1 MDQKRNQELALL
13 PRFDTTKTRFR
24 RFNLDSSQF
33 CVDLSDGNDNLD
45 ARPITKPSDC
55 AQCFTFRPNFV
66 TSNATMTDP
75 LPSFDLRL
83 TPDWLKEPE
92 PANRYADY
100 EGDESQDRHQRGRR
114 ERRDERPRRSSAP
127 NDRSRREPSERRAVT
142 NNRPVQ
148 AATQRSGEGGGP
160 KPPRSD
166 RPRFQRREDQAARP
180 EVEPAPVQIDFLPE
194 ERSFSKII
202 QQIKQGHVAYPLFGL
217 ARMFLERPERHRVR
231 VRSLDNHTMVYQFG
245 DHGPVAMDPAALER
259 SAFNEKKD
267 EFYETQIIEKEP
279 IKGNFTSVAR
289 CTLTGKI
296 LGPTN
301 YHAFQPAL
309 RALYEQRFSRRM
321 SFDDYR
327 RAIEI
332 TSEAQIVEQWKEEA
346 RKAVTFR
353 TRDQENPVVFD
364 NLAGVEQHFR
374 THHLPGLIRPCLAT
388 ELSGET
394 ARHLPDRG
402 IIAAIRKARDREN
415 RFPAQIAG
423 ALRHGLNHA
432 GLHVFKHKKRILYI
446 STVRPQLFDPN
457 QASVSSSLSAILSAI
472 KSYPKISRK
481 QLAEKVLNKLT
492 GEHSADEASPEYQQA
507 KTALATDLIWLAK
520 AGHVIEFA
528 DGTLDL
534 PLPPKPAESGRG
546 STHPSAQQ
554 SLETEKAGHSS
565 DDESESAPLKAEEIQ
580 TCPEGGLSPAVA
592 EVRASGISGEDP
604 VVHTESA
611 HESTDQEVAL
621 RPSLD
626 PPDGSEL
633 VEAVREPL
641 ET

>member
-1 MDQKRNQELALL
+1 
-13 PRFDTTKTRFR
+13 
-24 RFNLDSSQF
+24 
-33 CVDLSDGNDNLD
+33 
-45 ARPITKPSDC
+45 
-55 AQCFTFRPNFV
+55 
-66 TSNATMTDP
+66 MTDP
-75 LPSFDLRL
+75 LPSLDLRL
-83 TPDWLKEPE
+83 TPDWLKESE

-100 EGDESQDRHQRGRR
+100 EGDAQRDRHQRDRR
-114 ERRDERPRRSSAP
+114 DRRDERPRRPTPP
-127 NDRSRREPSERRAVT
+127 NDRNRREQSDRRPSA

-148 AATQRSGEGGGP
+148 GPIQRTAESGGP
-160 KPPRSD
+160 KPSGSD
-166 RPRFQRREDQAARP
+166 RPRFQRREEQPPRP
-180 EVEPAPVQIDFLPE
+180 EAEPAPVQIDFLPE
-194 ERSFSKII
+194 ERAFSKII

-217 ARMFLERPERHRVR
+217 ARMFLERPERHRIR
-231 VRSLDNHTMVYQFG
+231 VRSLDNHTMLYQFG
-245 DHGPVAMDPAALER
+245 DHGPVAMDSSALER
-259 SAFNEKKD
+259 NAFNEKKD

-289 CTLTGKI
+289 CTLSGKV

-332 TSEAQIVEQWKEEA
+332 TTDSQVVEQWKDEA

-353 TRDQENPVVFD
+353 TKDQENPVTFD
-364 NLAGVEQHFR
+364 NLAAVEQHFR
-374 THHLPGLIRPCLAT
+374 THYLPGLLRPCLAA

-402 IIAAIRKARDREN
+402 IVAAIRKARDREN

-423 ALRHGLNHA
+423 ALRHGLNQA

-457 QASVSSSLSAILSAI
+457 QASVSSNLAAILSTI
-472 KSYPKISRK
+472 KSYPKISKK
-481 QLAEKVLNKLT
+481 QLAEKVLAKLIGARST
-492 GEHSADEASPEYQQA
+492 DEASSEYQHA

-534 PLPPKPAESGRG
+534 PLSPKPAEAEKG
-546 STHPSAQQ
+546 SVQPSAQVEIEKTGSSPDEESETALLVTEELPAVPEGEPNPAVNEAHAPETAGEEAVRDIELQ
-554 SLETEKAGHSS
+554 PAEPDSTLPPSLE
-565 DDESESAPLKAEEIQ
+565 L
-580 TCPEGGLSPAVA
+580 
-592 EVRASGISGEDP
+592 AS
-604 VVHTESA
+604 
-611 HESTDQEVAL
+611 
-621 RPSLD
+621 D
-626 PPDGSEL
+626 PPEL
-633 VEAVREPL
+633 VEAAEESQTRDAL
-641 ET
+641 LR

>member
-1 MDQKRNQELALL
+1 
-13 PRFDTTKTRFR
+13 
-24 RFNLDSSQF
+24 
-33 CVDLSDGNDNLD
+33 
-45 ARPITKPSDC
+45 
-55 AQCFTFRPNFV
+55 
-66 TSNATMTDP
+66 MTDP
-75 LPSFDLRL
+75 LPSLDLRL
-83 TPDWLKEPE
+83 TPDWLKESE

-100 EGDESQDRHQRGRR
+100 EGDAQRDRHQRDRR
-114 ERRDERPRRSSAP
+114 DRRDERPKRPIPP
-127 NDRSRREPSERRAVT
+127 NGRNRREQSDRKPPA

-148 AATQRSGEGGGP
+148 GPIQRTAESGGP
-160 KPPRSD
+160 KPSGSD
-166 RPRFQRREDQAARP
+166 RPRFQRREEQPPRP
-180 EVEPAPVQIDFLPE
+180 EAEPAPVQIDFLPE
-194 ERSFSKII
+194 ERAFSKII

-217 ARMFLERPERHRVR
+217 ARMFLERPERHRIR
-231 VRSLDNHTMVYQFG
+231 VRSLDNHTMLYQFG
-245 DHGPVAMDPAALER
+245 DHGPVAMDSSALER
-259 SAFNEKKD
+259 NAFNEKKD

-332 TSEAQIVEQWKEEA
+332 TTDAQVVEQWKDEA
-346 RKAVTFR
+346 RKTVTFR
-353 TRDQENPVVFD
+353 TKDQENPVTFD
-364 NLAGVEQHFR
+364 NLGAVEQHFR
-374 THHLPGLIRPCLAT
+374 THYLPGLLRPCLAT

-402 IIAAIRKARDREN
+402 IVTAIRKARDREN

-423 ALRHGLNHA
+423 ALRHGLNQA

-457 QASVSSSLSAILSAI
+457 QASVSSNLAAILSTI
-472 KSYPKISRK
+472 KSYPKISKK
-481 QLAEKVLNKLT
+481 QLAEKVLAKLV
-492 GEHSADEASPEYQQA
+492 GAKDMDEASSEYQHA

-534 PLPPKPAESGRG
+534 PLSPKPADAEKGTVQP
-546 STHPSAQQ
+546 STRV
-554 SLETEKAGHSS
+554 EIEKAGSS
-565 DDESESAPLKAEEIQ
+565 PDEESETALLEAEELPAE
-580 TCPEGGLSPAVA
+580 PEGEPSPGADEA
-592 EVRASGISGEDP
+592 RAPDTAGGELVRD
-604 VVHTESA
+604 TELQPT
-611 HESTDQEVAL
+611 EPEPTLQ
-621 RPSLD
+621 PSLEM
-626 PPDGSEL
+626 PPNPPEL
-633 VEAVREPL
+633 VEAAEGSR
-641 ET
+641 

>member
-1 MDQKRNQELALL
+1 
-13 PRFDTTKTRFR
+13 
-24 RFNLDSSQF
+24 
-33 CVDLSDGNDNLD
+33 
-45 ARPITKPSDC
+45 
-55 AQCFTFRPNFV
+55 
-66 TSNATMTDP
+66 MTDP

-83 TPDWLKEPE
+83 TPDWLKESE

-114 ERRDERPRRSSAP
+114 DRRDERTRRSSPP
-127 NDRSRREPSERRAVT
+127 NDRSRREQSDRRPGA

-148 AATQRSGEGGGP
+148 TPAQRSREGGGP
-160 KPPRSD
+160 RPLRSD
-166 RPRFQRREDQAARP
+166 RPRFQRREEQTVRP
-180 EVEPAPVQIDFLPE
+180 DVEPAPVQIDFLPE
-194 ERSFSKII
+194 ERAFSKII

-217 ARMFLERPERHRVR
+217 ARMFLERPERHRIR
-231 VRSLDNHTMVYQFG
+231 VRSLDNHTRVYQLG
-245 DHGPVAMDPAALER
+245 DHGPAAMDPAALER

-267 EFYETQIIEKEP
+267 EFYETQIVEKEP

-346 RKAVTFR
+346 RKAITFR
-353 TRDQENPVVFD
+353 TKDQENPAVFD
-364 NLAGVEQHFR
+364 NLAAVEQHFR
-374 THHLPGLIRPCLAT
+374 THHLPGLVRPCLAT

-423 ALRHGLNHA
+423 ALRHGLNQA

-446 STVRPQLFDPN
+446 CTVRPQLFDPN
-457 QASVSSSLSAILSAI
+457 QASVSSSLSAILSTI
-472 KSYPKISRK
+472 RSYPKISRK
-481 QLAEKVLNKLT
+481 QLAEKVLTKLI
-492 GEHSADEASPEYQQA
+492 GEKSTDEASLEYQQA

-534 PLPPKPAESGRG
+534 PLPPKPAEPAKG
-546 STHPSAQQ
+546 SPHASAQE

-565 DDESESAPLKAEEIQ
+565 DDESEPALLEAEEVQ
-580 TCPEGGLSPAVA
+580 TDSEGEPNPAMA
-592 EVRASGISGEDP
+592 EARAP
-604 VVHTESA
+604 ESA
-611 HESTDQEVAL
+611 GEEPVAHTDSSAESSEQEVSL
-621 RPSLD
+621 QPSLEATD
-626 PPDGSEL
+626 TPEL
-633 VEAVREPL
+633 VEAMRESL
-641 ET
+641 GT